1 MTDARPAFAWR
12 PVALVVAVQ
21 AAVLLAMSPFYGPHR
36 DELYFV
42 SAGRRLDWGYPD
54 QPSFTPLLARIST
67 ELAPHSLVA
76 LRVWSIVAVAG
87 VVLVAVQLSR
97 VLGGDRRAQVL
108 TAVVVAASAVV
119 MTLGHRLSTATFD
132 TLAWTAVLVL
142 ATQAVVDQR
151 PRLWLAAGLVA
162 GVGLNNKHAVAFLL
176 LAVLVALLAD
186 RHSRPALRTPW
197 PWIAGGYAA
206 LLWVP
211 NLVWQWRH
219 DWPVLD
225 LSADIADEYGGLGG
239 RLGLVGEAAVMFSP
253 FIGVLAV
260 VGGAQLLRRE
270 EWRSARLPAFTFV
283 VVTLV
288 FLVTGGK
295 GYYLAGAMVPLV
307 AAGATWL
314 APRLSSARLGVA
326 AAALAASAMVA
337 WPALVPVLPAQAFA
351 DSFYTALN
359 DDQVE
364 TIGWE
369 DHAATV
375 QAVVETTS
383 PRAVVFTANY
393 GEAGAFEWYGVEA
406 AIYSGHNGW
415 RFFGRPADDGR
426 PVVVVGLDPRA
437 EFVGCEIA
445 ATLQSEVEVDNEEN
459 GRPVWVC
466 DEPARGWDSAWDRLV
481 RYSA

>member
-1 MTDARPAFAWR
+1 
-12 PVALVVAVQ
+12 
-21 AAVLLAMSPFYGPHR
+21 
-36 DELYFV
+36 
-42 SAGRRLDWGYPD
+42 
-54 QPSFTPLLARIST
+54 
-67 ELAPHSLVA
+67 
-76 LRVWSIVAVAG
+76 
-87 VVLVAVQLSR
+87 
-97 VLGGDRRAQVL
+97 
-108 TAVVVAASAVV
+108 
-119 MTLGHRLSTATFD
+119 
-132 TLAWTAVLVL
+132 
-142 ATQAVVDQR
+142 
-151 PRLWLAAGLVA
+151 VA

-225 LSADIADEYGGLGG
+225 LSADNADEYGGLGG

-270 EWRSARLPAFTFV
+270 EWRSARLPAFVFV

-383 PRAVVFTANY
+383 PRAVVLTANY